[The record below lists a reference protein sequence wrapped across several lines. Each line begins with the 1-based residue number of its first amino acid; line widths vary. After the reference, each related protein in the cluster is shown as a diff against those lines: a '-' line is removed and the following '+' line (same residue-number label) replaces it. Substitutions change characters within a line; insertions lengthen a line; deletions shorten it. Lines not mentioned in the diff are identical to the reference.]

1 MKKRIRVNGI
11 IIFATV
17 VVILLFSNFF
27 FDSPSEHFLKKIKE
41 VFGLGFILLGQ
52 LIRISSRGYKSENS
66 QNGHVLIKGG
76 PYKLVRHPMYLGI
89 VLIGFGIVLML
100 FRWWMA
106 AGFFVIFSLRYITL
120 IIKEE
125 NNLAASF
132 PEDYKTYKNEV
143 PRRIL
148 PSAREF
154 FISDIRQYLPLKK
167 EWINREASSVSA
179 VLTGVL
185 AVNAYQYIRKEGII
199 LYLGQAAMIF
209 LVVFLF
215 FVIIRY
221 LETGQKD
228 VSAKS

>member
-11 IIFATV
+11 IIFVTV

-27 FDSPSEHFLKKIKE
+27 FDSPASGLLKKIKE

-66 QNGHVLIKGG
+66 KNGHVLIKGG

-89 VLIGFGIVLML
+89 ILIGFGIVLML
-100 FRWWMA
+100 FKWWVA

-125 NNLAASF
+125 SNLAAYF
-132 PEDYKTYKNEV
+132 PEDYRIYKSEV
-143 PRRIL
+143 PRRIF
-148 PSAREF
+148 PAAREF
-154 FISDIRQYLPLKK
+154 FTSDIRRYLPLKK
-167 EWINREASSVSA
+167 EWISREFSSVSA

-185 AVNAYQYIRKEGII
+185 AVNVYQYIRKDGIV
-199 LYLGQAAMIF
+199 LYFGQALMI
-209 LVVFLF
+209 LSVMAVFF
-215 FVIIRY
+215 TIIKY

-228 VSAKS
+228 VSVKS